1 MFRNGAERVSA
12 MAEGRYYWLKL
23 RRDFFK
29 RHDIQIVESMPNG
42 KDYVLFYLKLLVE
55 SIDHEGAL
63 RFSDTIPYN
72 EQMLSVITGT
82 NIDVVRAAMSVFG
95 ELGMIELLDDSTIFM
110 RETQTLIG
118 SETKWAE
125 KKRAYRAKKDNVPQ
139 LSPTG
144 LPCVR
149 QEIETEKEKELET
162 EKDKEVYASIVSHLN
177 QKAGTGYK
185 HTSKKTQSLIKA
197 RLNEGFSIEDFK
209 RVIDNMCA
217 EWIGDEKMQQ
227 YLRPETLFG
236 TKFEGYLNRKTRRA
250 AQQSRTEADDLDG
263 IL

>member
-1 MFRNGAERVSA
+1 

-82 NIDVVRAAMSVFG
+82 NIDVVRAAMAVFD
-95 ELGMIELLDDSTIFM
+95 ELSMIEVLDDRTIFM
-110 RETQTLIG
+110 RETQALVG

-125 KKRAYRAKKDNVPQ
+125 KKRAYRAKRDIVPE
-139 LSPTG
+139 LSPPC
-144 LPCVR
+144 LPDVR
-149 QEIETEKEKELET
+149 QEKESEKEKESES
-162 EKDKEVYASIVSHLN
+162 EKEIYSDVVSYLN
-177 QKAGTGYK
+177 QKAGTAYK
-185 HTSKKTQSLIKA
+185 PTSKKTQSLIKA
-197 RLNEGFSIEDFK
+197 RINEGFSLEDFE

-217 EWIGDEKMQQ
+217 EWLSDAKMQA

-236 TKFEGYLNRKTRRA
+236 TKFESYLNRKTRRSDQRYGA
-250 AQQSRTEADDLDG
+250 ADDLDG

>member
-1 MFRNGAERVSA
+1 

-82 NIDVVRAAMSVFG
+82 NIDVVRAAMAVFD
-95 ELGMIELLDDSTIFM
+95 ELKMIEVLDDRTIFM
-110 RETQTLIG
+110 RETQALVG

-125 KKRAYRAKKDNVPQ
+125 KKRAYRAKKDNVPE
-139 LSPTG
+139 LSAPC
-144 LPCVR
+144 LPDVR
-149 QEIETEKEKELET
+149 QEIETEIEKEKE
-162 EKDKEVYASIVSHLN
+162 KESEIYSDIVSYLN
-177 QKAGTGYK
+177 QKAGTAYK
-185 HTSKKTQSLIKA
+185 PTSKKTQSLIRA
-197 RLNEGFSIEDFK
+197 RINEGFALEDFE

-217 EWIGDEKMQQ
+217 EWLSDAKMQA

-236 TKFEGYLNRKTRRA
+236 TKFESYLNRKTRRSDQRHGA
-250 AQQSRTEADDLDG
+250 ADDLDG

>member
-1 MFRNGAERVSA
+1 

-95 ELGMIELLDDSTIFM
+95 ELGMMEILDDSTIFM
-110 RETQTLIG
+110 RETQALTG

-125 KKRAYRAKKDNVPQ
+125 KKRAYRAKKDIVPE
-139 LSPTG
+139 LSPPC
-144 LPCVR
+144 LPDVR
-149 QEIETEKEKELET
+149 QEIETEKEKESEI
-162 EKDKEVYASIVSHLN
+162 DKEIYSDIVSHLN
-177 QKAGTGYK
+177 QRAGTQYK
-185 HTSKKTQSLIKA
+185 ATSKKTQTLIKA
-197 RLNEGFSIEDFK
+197 RLNEGFTLDDFK
-209 RVIDNMCA
+209 TVIDNMCA
-217 EWIGDEKMQQ
+217 EWIGDAKMQA

-236 TKFEGYLNRKTRRA
+236 TKFESYLNRKTRRSN
-250 AQQSRTEADDLDG
+250 QQRKSEADDLDG

>member
-1 MFRNGAERVSA
+1 
-12 MAEGRYYWLKL
+12 MAEGRYYWLRL

-29 RHDIQIVESMPNG
+29 RHDIKIIESMPNG

-63 RFSDTIPYN
+63 RFNDTIPYN

-82 NIDVVRAAMSVFG
+82 NVDVVRAAMSVFS
-95 ELGMIELLDDSTIFM
+95 ELGMIDILDDSTIFM
-110 RETQTLIG
+110 RETQALVG

-125 KKRAYRAKKDNVPQ
+125 KKRVYRAKKDNVPQ
-139 LSPTG
+139 LSAG
-144 LPCVR
+144 SPCDVR
-149 QEIETEKEKELET
+149 QEKEIDIEKEKEKEI
-162 EKDKEVYASIVSHLN
+162 EIDKEIYSSILSHLN

-185 HTSKKTQSLIKA
+185 ASGKQNQKYIRA
-197 RLNEGFSIEDFK
+197 RLNEGFSLDDFIC
-209 RVIDNMCA
+209 VIDNMCA
-217 EWIGDEKMQQ
+217 EWIGDKKMEA

-236 TKFEGYLNRKTRRA
+236 TKFESYLNRKPNRSGQQRRNEPDELA
-250 AQQSRTEADDLDG
+250 G

>member
-1 MFRNGAERVSA
+1 
-12 MAEGRYYWLKL
+12 MAEGKYYWLRL

-29 RHDIQIVESMPNG
+29 RHDIQIIESMPNG

-82 NIDVVRAAMSVFG
+82 NIDVVRAALQVFQ
-95 ELGMIELLDDSTIFM
+95 ELHMLDVMDDSTIYM
-110 RETQTLIG
+110 HEVKALIG

-139 LSPTG
+139 LSAGCPEH
-144 LPCVR
+144 VR
-149 QEIETEKEKELET
+149 QEIEIEKET
-162 EKDKEVYASIVSHLN
+162 EKDKEIENIYSPVVDYLN
-177 QKAGTGYK
+177 QRAGTAYK
-185 HTSKKTQSLIKA
+185 PTSKKTQQLIRA
-197 RLNEGFSIEDFK
+197 RQNEGFALEDFK
-209 RVIDNMCA
+209 RVIDNKCA
-217 EWIGDEKMQQ
+217 EWIGTEMQQ

-236 TKFEGYLNRKTRRA
+236 TKFESYLNAKPRKGNQRQCNA
-250 AQQSRTEADDLDG
+250 APDDLDG